1 MRHHGRLAKARLQ
14 SVCAIALV
22 ALLLVCGAATEAA
35 PKVSDDLAGPL
46 RVVAAAAASGRAAPA
61 AVSPLVRSQGGLVQ
75 VEIIFHSPLAAFSTN
90 LAAYG
95 GRVDIRMDRRVQ
107 AWLPAGCLNTVAE
120 LPQVAQVRLP
130 RRPVPL
136 QGFGA
141 ACSEGVQLTAATAM
155 HTFGIIGS
163 GVTVAVIDIGFGGYD
178 EAEIPGVG
186 EGSGRTISFIGG
198 GGMGGSQHGT
208 AVAEV
213 VADMAPGAEIY
224 LVAVDTNLAIEQAI
238 AYVRDNDFDVA
249 VMSLGIFEGPYDG
262 THSVSQKVNVAR
274 ASGVFWVNAA
284 GNHAQRHYE
293 GDWSDRNSDR
303 FHEWSSGD
311 QDMDLSLPAGTFQ
324 AFLSWYETAGAT
336 TNHDYDLVLVN
347 ASGAEVTRSA
357 VTQNGDDPPDEML
370 VAYLP
375 EMAIYSLRIERM
387 SPDSIPADD
396 HFQLFLPD
404 VDVEGIHQVLEHS
417 LPVPAEASG
426 SFTVGATRGSLRI
439 VVGEPVLPIDE
450 IEEFSSRGPSLSGL
464 LKPNLSAPDY
474 VTTSLVDTPYD
485 PFSGTSAAAP
495 HVAGAAALLLA
506 EDGTRT
512 PAMLAATLQTLAV
525 KDKLQTDP
533 STNQPM
539 PDNTYGHGRLRL
551 RVGTDTVPPQ
561 IRITFPHNGSTIT
574 DATPTLIATI
584 TDVGGGVDEAT
595 IEIRLDGNLV
605 TGNYAPSNGLLTYT
619 VPAGTELTRSEH
631 TLTIDAKDY
640 DGNEATTAVSNFRV
654 AAPSIDAGL
663 HLISLPYADL
673 VNADPSLVFGV
684 PYEQLQLA
692 RWVPDDARPV
702 KYHIYP
708 DEYATF
714 NPPDARGSNPI
725 VSHPPAGL
733 GFFVRLPTRC
743 TLNTGG
749 AGPLSDMESYQIKLI
764 YGTDPPR
771 GWNLIGNPYES
782 VVDWGTVSFEADGQ
796 RYDLREAMS
805 EEVAL
810 TEGVLFDFVST
821 ATGGYYQF
829 SSDPSED
836 ILEYMRGYWVHVLR
850 DATLVMYNPAV
861 TTAVVERPR
870 PARLSNAPTKDQWT
884 LKISAYSGQF
894 QDPVNYIGVHP
905 EGTQGYDIG
914 LDLSEPPALTQGL
927 ALYMPQPDWGSRA
940 GHYVRDLRSSL
951 SARQEWDIEVASAL
965 SRAPVTLTWAEL
977 NRTVPQNVRLIL
989 RDLDGNRDTYMRTT
1003 SGYTFRTGDGQEIR
1017 HFRIIAT
1024 VAQSGSLAVSALN
1037 TANATDGGVT
1047 VSYTLTRAATVTA
1060 DIRNIAGVPI
1070 ARLTPAEATGG
1081 VTQTMS
1087 WNGRNHSGARVP
1099 NGRYLVRLTASTAEG
1114 QTVQAIAVFDK
1125 IR

>member
-1 MRHHGRLAKARLQ
+1 MRHHSRPAKARLQ
-14 SVCAIALV
+14 SACAIALV
-22 ALLLVCGAATEAA
+22 ALLLACGAPTEAA

-46 RVVAAAAASGRAAPA
+46 RAVAAAAASGRAAPA
-61 AVSPLVRSQGGLVQ
+61 AVSPLVRIQGGRVQ
-75 VEIIFHSPLAAFSTN
+75 VEIIFRTPLAAFSTN

-107 AWLPAGCLNTVAE
+107 AWLPTGSLNAVAE
-120 LPQVAQVRLP
+120 LTEVAQVRLP

-136 QGFGA
+136 QGYGGA
-141 ACSEGVQLTAATAM
+141 SSEGVQLTAATAM
-155 HTFGIIGS
+155 HTNGITGS
-163 GVTVAVIDIGFGGYD
+163 GVKVAVIDVGFGGYD

-186 EGSGRTISFIGG
+186 EGSGRTISFTG

-224 LVAVDTNLAIEQAI
+224 LLAVDTNLAIEQAI
-238 AYVRDNDFDVA
+238 NYVRDNSFGVA
-249 VMSLGIFEGPYDG
+249 VMSAGIFEGPYDG
-262 THSVSQKVNVAR
+262 THAISQKVNMAWN
-274 ASGVFWVNAA
+274 SGVFWVNAA

-293 GDWSDRNSDR
+293 GDWSDSNSDR
-303 FHEWSSGD
+303 LHEWGFGD
-311 QDMDLSLPAGTFQ
+311 QDMNLSLPAGRFQ
-324 AFLSWYETAGAT
+324 AFLSWYQTAGAT
-336 TNHDYDLVLVN
+336 TNHDYDLVLLD
-347 ASGAEVTRSA
+347 ASGTEVTRSA

-370 VAYLP
+370 IAYLS
-375 EMAIYSLRIERM
+375 EAGVYSLRIERM
-387 SPDSIPADD
+387 SLDSIPADD

-439 VVGEPVLPIDE
+439 VGAEPVLPIDQ

-464 LKPNLSAPDY
+464 PKPDLSAPDF
-474 VTTSLVDTPYD
+474 VTTSLVETAYD
-485 PFSGTSAAAP
+485 PFVGTSAAAP
-495 HVAGAAALLLA
+495 HVAGAAALLLD
-506 EDGTRT
+506 EDSTNT
-512 PAMLAATLQTLAV
+512 PVMLAATLQELAA
-525 KDKLQTDP
+525 KHMLQTDP
-533 STNQPM
+533 STNQPI

-551 RVGTDTVPPQ
+551 RVGTDNTPPQ
-561 IRITFPHNGSTIT
+561 ISISFPRNGSTIT
-574 DATPTLIATI
+574 DATPTIIATI
-584 TDVGGGVDEAT
+584 TDVGSGVDETT

-605 TGNYAPSNGLLTYT
+605 SGDYVPSNGLLTYT
-619 VPAGTELTRSEH
+619 VPAGAELTRSQH
-631 TLTIDAKDY
+631 TLTIVASDY
-640 DGNEATTAVSNFRV
+640 DGNAATPAVTSFRV

-663 HLISLPYADL
+663 HLISLPYAGL
-673 VNADPSLVFGV
+673 VNADPSLVFGI
-684 PYEQLQLA
+684 PYDELQLA

-714 NPPDARGSNPI
+714 NPPDARGSDPI

-733 GFFVRLPTRC
+733 GYFVRLPKRC

-749 AGPLSDMESYQIKLI
+749 AGPLSDTTSYQINLI
-764 YGTDPPR
+764 YGTDSPR

-782 VVDWGTVSFEADGQ
+782 VVDWGTVSFIADGQ

-805 EEVAL
+805 EDVAI

-821 ATGGYYQF
+821 TTGGYYQF

-850 DATLVMYNPAV
+850 DAALVMYNPAV
-861 TTAVVERPR
+861 TTTVVERPR
-870 PARLSNAPTKDQWT
+870 PAKLSNVPTRDQWT

-914 LDLSEPPALTQGL
+914 LDLNEPPALAQGL

-940 GHYVRDLRSSL
+940 GHYVRDVRSSL
-951 SARQEWDIEVASAL
+951 SARQEWDIEVASTL
-965 SRAPVTLTWAEL
+965 SRAPVTLAWEEL
-977 NRTVPQNVRLIL
+977 NRTVPKNVRLIL
-989 RDLDGNRDTYMRTT
+989 RDLDGNRDIYMRTT
-1003 SGYTFRTGDGQEIR
+1003 SGYTFQTGDEQEIR
-1017 HFRIIAT
+1017 HFRIICT
-1024 VAQSGSLAVSALN
+1024 VAQSGSLAVSAIN
-1037 TANATDGGVT
+1037 TANATDGSVT

-1060 DIRNIAGVPI
+1060 DIRNIAGLPI
-1070 ARLTPAEATGG
+1070 ARLTRTEAAAG

-1087 WNGRNHSGARVP
+1087 WNGRNHSGTRVP
-1099 NGRYLVRLTASTAEG
+1099 NGRYLVRLTARTPEG
-1114 QTVQAIAVFDK
+1114 QTVQAIALFDK